1 MALVKFHRRRPY
13 GYGYDL
19 VAPRTYSRSEAQ
31 RSDNLTPSADIH
43 ETEKDILI
51 RVELPGIEKKN
62 VDITFKDSVLTI
74 KGEKNDIELK
84 EDENRYFNERRFG
97 SFERSFRFSVDVQDD
112 KINASFKNGV
122 LTITVPKAPV
132 PEPVKI
138 MVK

>member
-51 RVELPGIEKKN
+51 RVELPGI
-62 VDITFKDSVLTI
+62 
-74 KGEKNDIELK
+74 EKNDIELK